1 MLFWGDREPRAET
14 ETESRGWGGEEGGC
28 REGDFR
34 VAGSGMRMAT
44 AVKAEGMTAVRVLRL
59 AKETTLVLGMTLF
72 LPFLVHLLPSW
83 DDSPLGAH
91 LLPIFYAPLAAL
103 LMGRMGIALGVSLA
117 APWINHLLTGMPP
130 VPMAMMLCLQ
140 LVLFLLV
147 AQILHRR
154 QMPPFS
160 LGPLGYAAAL
170 LFSCALGSLLGLAG
184 VFFPLQLAGF
194 PGALFTSLPGILL
207 LAVIGHWF
215 GRQPHAPA

>member
-1 MLFWGDREPRAET
+1 MRTAAE
-14 ETESRGWGGEEGGC
+14 
-28 REGDFR
+28 
-34 VAGSGMRMAT
+34 
-44 AVKAEGMTAVRVLRL
+44 VKTEGMTAVRVLRL

-103 LMGRMGIALGVSLA
+103 MMGRMGIALGVSLA

-140 LVLFLLV
+140 LVVFLLV
-147 AQILHRR
+147 VQWLHQRR
-154 QMPPFS
+154 FPAFG
-160 LGPLGYAAAL
+160 LGPLGYMTAL
-170 LFSCALGSLLGLAG
+170 LLSCATGSLLGALG

-194 PGALFTSLPGILL
+194 FGHLLASIPGLLL
-207 LAVIGHWF
+207 LALIGYWF
-215 GRQPHAPA
+215 SRQPHAPA